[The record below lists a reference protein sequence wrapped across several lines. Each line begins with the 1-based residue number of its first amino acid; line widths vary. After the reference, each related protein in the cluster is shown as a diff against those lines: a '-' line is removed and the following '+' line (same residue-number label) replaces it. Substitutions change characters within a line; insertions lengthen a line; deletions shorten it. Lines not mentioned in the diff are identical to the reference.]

1 MRHKEGGATRPR
13 AGERATVATTTATI
27 FVVDDDADVREALT
41 RLLRSAGW
49 GVSAFADGDAFLA
62 AVDEMHAGCLLLDVT
77 MPGLTGPQVHDALRA
92 RGLSLPV
99 IFLTGNGSV
108 SDGVRAMKH
117 GALDF
122 LEKPVDADALLPAI
136 EQAVQRHRAERARR
150 DQLGDIARRLARLSG
165 REREVLEHVVAGRLN
180 KQIAG
185 DLGIAEKTVKVHR
198 GRVMAKMHVRTLAD
212 LVHLWDRWR
221 AADPRPGGEGA

>member
-1 MRHKEGGATRPR
+1 LRHTGAVEAIP
-13 AGERATVATTTATI
+13 ATVY
-27 FVVDDDADVREALT
+27 VVDDDASVREALT

-49 GVSAFADGDAFLA
+49 GVAAFADGDAFLA
-62 AVDEMHAGCLLLDVT
+62 GIDESRPGCLLLDVT

-92 RGLSLPV
+92 RGLALPV

-122 LEKPVDADALLPAI
+122 MEKPVDADALLPAI
-136 EQAVQRHRAERARR
+136 EEAVRRHRDERDRR
-150 DQLGDIARRLARLSG
+150 SQLGDIERRLARLSG

-221 AADPRPGGEGA
+221 AGQVRAG

>member
-1 MRHKEGGATRPR
+1 MRHTGGGDAVERSSVDAAT
-13 AGERATVATTTATI
+13 ATVY
-27 FVVDDDADVREALT
+27 VVDDDADVREALT

-49 GVSAFADGDAFLA
+49 AVAAFADGDAFLA
-62 AVDEMHAGCLLLDVT
+62 GIDESRPGCLLLDVT
-77 MPGLTGPQVHDALRA
+77 MPGLSGPQVHDALRA
-92 RGLSLPV
+92 RGLALPV
-99 IFLTGNGSV
+99 IFLTGNGSL

-122 LEKPVDADALLPAI
+122 MEKPVDADTLLPAI
-136 EQAVQRHRAERARR
+136 DEAVRRHRDERGRR
-150 DQLGDIARRLARLSG
+150 ERHREIERKLARLSA

-198 GRVMAKMHVRTLAD
+198 GRVMAKLHVRTLAD
-212 LVHLWDRWR
+212 LVHLWDLWR
-221 AADPRPGGEGA
+221 AGQVRAG